1 MIKSSFYVESRPL
14 TRADELRHQL
24 DELEAKLGRLGHGL
38 GQEALSIPLLFD
50 TVTTTLA
57 SFQAEGQSMRAEWA
71 RLETASAALRRKAT
85 VFLREVGGARA
96 LQDARR
102 THQPPAANWWWF
114 LDRMVADKLRA
125 QLRRLLVMAAGA
137 VGVLL
142 LLLALY
148 QRFLAPDPATR
159 ARLEHEQAAENLV
172 LEGDL
177 AAALSEVEQ
186 ALATAPGDPSLLIF
200 KGGLQQGLGQK
211 AAAKETF
218 SQAEAA
224 FGDRETFLLARGQMY
239 LRLDQA
245 QAALSDAEAV
255 VKVNPE
261 SASGY
266 LLLGRANEWLENY
279 QQAIAAYEQAA
290 NLADAQGNS
299 QIAALARVNMGV
311 LMQRLPLQQGEGN

>member
-1 MIKSSFYVESRPL
+1 MVKSPFYVENRPL
-14 TRADELRHQL
+14 TRADELRRQL

-50 TVTTTLA
+50 AVTATLA
-57 SFQAEGQSMRAEWA
+57 SFQAEGQSMRGEWA
-71 RLETASAALRRKAT
+71 RLEAVSAAFRRKAT
-85 VFLREVGGARA
+85 VFLREIGGARA
-96 LQDARR
+96 LQSARR
-102 THQPPAANWWWF
+102 THQPPPAHWWWF
-114 LDRMVADKLRA
+114 VDQVVADTRRA
-125 QLRRLLVMAAGA
+125 QLRQLLMTAAGA

-142 LLLALY
+142 LLFALY

-177 AAALSEVEQ
+177 IAALNEVDQ
-186 ALATAPGDPSLLIF
+186 ALASVPGDPSLLIF
-200 KGGLQQGLGQK
+200 KGGLQQALGQK
-211 AAAKETF
+211 AAAEETF

-239 LRLDQA
+239 VRLDQA
-245 QAALSDAEAV
+245 QFALSDAEAAIRL
-255 VKVNPE
+255 NPE

-299 QIAALARVNMGV
+299 QIAAIARVNMGV

>member
-1 MIKSSFYVESRPL
+1 MVKSSFYVENRPL

-24 DELEAKLGRLGHGL
+24 DELEAKLGRLGYGL
-38 GQEALSIPLLFD
+38 GREALTILPLFD
-50 TVTTTLA
+50 AVSATMA

-85 VFLREVGGARA
+85 VFLREIGGTRA
-96 LQDARR
+96 LQVARR
-102 THQPPAANWWWF
+102 THQPLPANWWWF
-114 LDRMVADKLRA
+114 LDQVVADKRRA
-125 QLRRLLVMAAGA
+125 QLRQLLMTAAGT

-142 LLLALY
+142 LLFALY

-177 AAALSEVEQ
+177 ATALSEVDQ
-186 ALATAPGDPSLLIF
+186 ALAIAPGDPSLLIF
-200 KGGLQQGLGQK
+200 KGGLQQALGQK
-211 AAAKETF
+211 AAAEETF

-245 QAALSDAEAV
+245 QAALSDAEAAIQL
-255 VKVNPE
+255 NPE

-290 NLADAQGNS
+290 TLADAQGNS
-299 QIAALARVNMGV
+299 QIAAMARVNMGV
-311 LMQRLPLQQGEGN
+311 LMQRLPLQQEEGN

>member
-1 MIKSSFYVESRPL
+1 MVKSSFYVENRPL

-24 DELEAKLGRLGHGL
+24 DELEAKLGRLGYGL
-38 GQEALSIPLLFD
+38 GREALTILPLFD
-50 TVTTTLA
+50 AVSATMA

-85 VFLREVGGARA
+85 VFLREIGGTRA
-96 LQDARR
+96 LQGARR
-102 THQPPAANWWWF
+102 THQPLPANWWWF
-114 LDRMVADKLRA
+114 LDQVVADKRRA
-125 QLRRLLVMAAGA
+125 QLRQLLMTAAGT

-142 LLLALY
+142 LLFALY

-177 AAALSEVEQ
+177 ATALSEVDQ
-186 ALATAPGDPSLLIF
+186 ALAIAPGDPSLLIF
-200 KGGLQQGLGQK
+200 KGGLQQALGQK
-211 AAAKETF
+211 AAAEETF

-245 QAALSDAEAV
+245 QAALSDAEAAIQL
-255 VKVNPE
+255 NPE

-290 NLADAQGNS
+290 TLADAQGNS
-299 QIAALARVNMGV
+299 QIAAMARVNMGV
-311 LMQRLPLQQGEGN
+311 LMQRLPLQQEEGN

>member
-1 MIKSSFYVESRPL
+1 MVKSSFYVENRPL

-24 DELEAKLGRLGHGL
+24 DELEAKLGRLGYGL
-38 GQEALSIPLLFD
+38 GREALTILPLFD
-50 TVTTTLA
+50 AVSATMA

-85 VFLREVGGARA
+85 VFLREIGGTRA
-96 LQDARR
+96 LQGARR
-102 THQPPAANWWWF
+102 THQPLPANWWWF
-114 LDRMVADKLRA
+114 LDQVVADKRRA
-125 QLRRLLVMAAGA
+125 QLRQLLMTAAGT

-142 LLLALY
+142 LLFALY

-177 AAALSEVEQ
+177 ATALSEVDQ
-186 ALATAPGDPSLLIF
+186 ALAIAPGDPSLLIF
-200 KGGLQQGLGQK
+200 KGGLQQALGQK
-211 AAAKETF
+211 AAAEETF

-245 QAALSDAEAV
+245 QAALSDAEAAIQL
-255 VKVNPE
+255 NPE

-290 NLADAQGNS
+290 TLADAQGNS
-299 QIAALARVNMGV
+299 QIAAIARVNMGV
-311 LMQRLPLQQGEGN
+311 LMQRLPLQQEEGN

>member
-1 MIKSSFYVESRPL
+1 MVKSSFYVENRPL

-24 DELEAKLGRLGHGL
+24 DELEAKIGRLGYGL
-38 GQEALSIPLLFD
+38 GREALTILPLFD
-50 TVTTTLA
+50 AVSATMA

-85 VFLREVGGARA
+85 VFLREVGGAGV

-102 THQPPAANWWWF
+102 TQQLPPANWWWF
-114 LDRMVADKLRA
+114 LDRWVADKRRA
-125 QLRRLLVMAAGA
+125 QLRQLLMTAAGT

-142 LLLALY
+142 LLFALY

-177 AAALSEVEQ
+177 ATALSEVDQ
-186 ALATAPGDPSLLIF
+186 ALAIAPGDPSLLIF
-200 KGGLQQGLGQK
+200 KGGLQQALGQK
-211 AAAKETF
+211 AAAEETF

-224 FGDRETFLLARGQMY
+224 FGDREAFLLARGQMY

-245 QAALSDAEAV
+245 QAALADAEAV
-255 VKVNPE
+255 VKLNPE
-261 SASGY
+261 SASGF

-299 QIAALARVNMGV
+299 QIAVIARVNMGV
-311 LMQRLPLQQGEGN
+311 LMQRLPIQQGEGN